1 MARTALPTSFGSS
14 STDPALWLS
23 NWKGQ
28 HFDGLQ
34 RTAQMNF
41 SPTVLSTAQP
51 EPQFAQ
57 PGGGASVILPD
68 KSVVSDEMSTQLVDN
83 SFDELALTGALGAK
97 TLGHQAQLLGA
108 KDKYEFAKE
117 LAEKRKRAQKKS
129 GGGLFGSIGSI
140 AGGILGG
147 AVGGPAGAAVG
158 SKAGGFLGGL
168 FG

>member
-51 EPQFAQ
+51 EQQFTQ
-57 PGGGASVILPD
+57 PGGGMSVILPD
-68 KSVVSDEMSTQLVDN
+68 ESVVSKEMSTQLVDN

-97 TLGHQAQLLGA
+97 TLGLQAQLLGA

-117 LAEKRKRAQKKS
+117 LAEERRRDQEKK
-129 GGGLFGSIGSI
+129 GGGVFGDLGRV

-158 SKAGGFLGGL
+158 SQAGGFLGGL

>member
-28 HFDGLQ
+28 HFDG
-34 RTAQMNF
+34 MNF
-41 SPTVLSTAQP
+41 SQPVLSTAHP
-51 EPQFAQ
+51 EQQFAQ

-68 KSVVSDEMSTQLVDN
+68 KSVVSDEMSNQLVGN
-83 SFDELALTGALGAK
+83 SLDELALTGAMGAK
-97 TLGHQAQLLGA
+97 TLGLQAKLLGA

-117 LAEKRKRAQKKS
+117 LAEERKKAQEKKS
-129 GGGLFGSIGSI
+129 SGGLFGSIGSV
-140 AGGILGG
+140 AGGILGTVVSG
-147 AVGGPAGAAVG
+147 GNPVGGAIG